1 MTRSS
6 FAARLKRYQQRRN
19 QQQRQD
25 GQKDQKRQRPAPTGQ
40 PQQWQPEQPKSV
52 PLLLLLIKVALFLA
66 AAVLMALSI
75 APYIF
80 LVRQF
85 SQTLQGDVIC
95 SQLGLTPFIGPALQ
109 TGCGTV
115 GTIFYVG
122 GGFLVWWIFQSLE
135 LVPIASK
142 FNVPAMRGMLRRMQ
156 DAPQVPE
163 SEGDRP
169 AVAKL
174 KREINSVSER
184 SFNQLLRWS
193 FLVYAID
200 LVLMCWLY
208 PPLSPTGEFNFVA
221 FALVILGVFGV
232 ELILGLLTII
242 NNVIDPSAIAHPT
255 ARGREVKNYT

>member
-1 MTRSS
+1 MKSNWREQ
-6 FAARLKRYQQRRN
+6 LKRYRRHKK
-19 QQQRQD
+19 QQQDKQ
-25 GQKDQKRQRPAPTGQ
+25 GQQQGKRPVTPGQ
-40 PQQWQPEQPKSV
+40 SQQWQQDQPKSA

-66 AAVLMALSI
+66 AMVLMAVSI

-85 SQTLQGDVIC
+85 AQTLQGGVIC
-95 SQLGLTPFIGPALQ
+95 SQLGIMPFIGPALQ
-109 TGCGTV
+109 SGCNV
-115 GTIFYVG
+115 IGTIFYVA

-163 SEGDRP
+163 SDGDRP
-169 AVAKL
+169 AVAQL

-193 FLVYAID
+193 FLVYALD

-221 FALVILGVFGV
+221 FVLVILGVFGV